1 MTHHPEPAQ
10 SKKPLKGNRQPET
23 TPPLALVQPTTTATE
38 PQSEEPIAE
47 PATPESTATPTEE
60 APPWPSDA
68 ELTRRLK
75 ALAARANSGDPEA
88 LVLLRDVL
96 DRLPHI
102 AAFIGDLAKYSE
114 TLWIELLAP
123 QDLLLRESIR
133 RRLAQ
138 LKRELAGEHPTAI
151 ERLLIDNIAACHLAE
166 EHANVQVTV
175 DAPSATAA
183 FRLKRTESAQK
194 RLMSAIKTLALVR
207 TSMSRGLVPLNAP
220 RLFRPEPNQRNTA

>member
-1 MTHHPEPAQ
+1 VR
-10 SKKPLKGNRQPET
+10 SKIDQQTET

-38 PQSEEPIAE
+38 PQWEEPIAE

-102 AAFIGDLAKYSE
+102 AAHIGDLAKQTE
-114 TLWIELLAP
+114 AMWIELLAG
-123 QDLLLRESIR
+123 QDVLVRESIR
-133 RRLAQ
+133 RKLSQ
-138 LKRELAGEHPTAI
+138 LKAELLGKHPTAI
-151 ERLLIDNIAACHLAE
+151 ERILVDNIASSHLADQ
-166 EHANVQVTV
+166 HANVLASADTS
-175 DAPSATAA
+175 ASATATA
-183 FRLKRTESAQK
+183 MRLKRAESCQK
-194 RLMSAIKTLALVR
+194 RLMQSIKTLALVR
-207 TSMSRGLVPLNAP
+207 SSMSRGLVPLNAP
-220 RLFRPEPNQRNTA
+220 RLFRPEPEQRHTA